1 MWKLEIQ
8 STVIEERYCSQTES
22 YILKWVGILKTC
34 FPYPTWKT
42 TIINFDSTS
51 LSFMSINPLTSFQL
65 CLPLLSEKD
74 KPLWTMMVLI
84 NERQRSNNSF
94 IYRSWNKK
102 KNPAHRKKSLF
113 KALDRAGMFQMGKFI
128 GTPHHDYKES
138 REKLSL
144 Q

>member
-1 MWKLEIQ
+1 MRDKEAI
-8 STVIEERYCSQTES
+8 TVLFTDHET
-22 YILKWVGILKTC
+22 
-34 FPYPTWKT
+34 
-42 TIINFDSTS
+42 
-51 LSFMSINPLTSFQL
+51 
-65 CLPLLSEKD
+65 
-74 KPLWTMMVLI
+74 
-84 NERQRSNNSF
+84 
-94 IYRSWNKK
+94 K